1 MDKNQTIGMV
11 LIFVMLFVYLTF
23 FSPEPPPND
32 PQKQVSTTEKKED
45 KTTNQQ
51 VIADTTS
58 SDKPD
63 SLLQEKM
70 GFFALG
76 AKGKDENVV
85 LENEDIKIVFGSYGA
100 RVKEVL
106 LKKYITYQKKPLILI
121 DDKSSKFSTS
131 IKTALGDINLNE
143 LYYGINQ
150 PNKNTISFTLGVDT
164 GNYVEHKFI
173 LAEKG
178 FVVDYKLNIVGSP
191 QGLLKSD
198 KLAFAWADN
207 VKQLEKDLTDS
218 RRFTTINYFMPQE
231 EQFETLSETATDLEE
246 RIAEKPVRFV
256 SFKHKFFNTSIIS
269 DGFFTNVKV
278 ASNPIVASDDI
289 VKTLSTSLEIPLA
302 DLKEKEGRNI
312 RFYFGPN
319 EYKICESVAPSFER
333 NVYLGWAI
341 FTQVN
346 KYLIMPLFSVLE
358 KITSNYGIVILL
370 LVIVVK
376 LVLFPLQYKS
386 YVGMAKM
393 KVLQP
398 EVNEIRAKYS
408 EPNDMNAQQ
417 EIMQF
422 YGKAGVSP
430 LSGCIPLLLQMP
442 VFLALFNF
450 FPNAIQLRQKS
461 FLWADD
467 LSSYDSVWDFGFSLP
482 FYGDHVS
489 LFTLLFTASQ
499 LAYTYYNNQ
508 INVSMQAQMKV
519 ITYVMP
525 VMFIFFLNSFAS
537 GLTYYY
543 FISNLITIGQQNII
557 KAFVDEKK
565 LLEKIDQKRKQNANK
580 KPSSFQQRLQDA
592 MKAQQEKNV
601 PKEEEKKSIKDRLK
615 KKDEE

>member
-11 LIFVMLFVYLTF
+11 LIFVMLFAYLTF
-23 FSPEPPPND
+23 FSPEPPPIESN
-32 PQKQVSTTEKKED
+32 QQVSTTEKKD
-45 KTTNQQ
+45 STLQSQ
-51 VIADTTS
+51 VKLNTLKDQ
-58 SDKPD
+58 PD
-63 SLLQEKM
+63 SILQQKM

-76 AKGKDENVV
+76 IQGQEESVV
-85 LENEDIKIVFGSYGA
+85 LENEDIKITLSSYGA
-100 RVKEVL
+100 RVKQVL
-106 LKKYITYQKKPLILI
+106 LKNYITYKKAPLILI
-121 DDKSSKFSTS
+121 DEQSSKFNSL
-131 IKTALGDINLNE
+131 IKTELGDVNLNE
-143 LYYGINQ
+143 LYYDINKID
-150 PNKNTISFTLGVDT
+150 KNTVSFVIGLDKE
-164 GNYVEHKFI
+164 NYLEHKFT

-178 FVVDYKLNIVGSP
+178 FVVDYKLNIIGSP
-191 QGLLKSD
+191 QGLLKTD
-198 KLAFAWADN
+198 KLSFSWTDD

-218 RRFTTINYFMPQE
+218 RRFTTVNYFMPQD
-231 EQFETLSETATDLEE
+231 EQFETLSETASGLEE
-246 RIAEKPVRFV
+246 KVVEKPVRFV
-256 SFKHKFFNTSIIS
+256 SFKHKFFNTSIIT
-269 DGFFTNVKV
+269 DGFFNNVKV
-278 ASNPIVASDDI
+278 ASNPLVSDDI
-289 VKTLSTSLEIPLA
+289 VKTLSTSLEIPLT
-302 DLKEKEGRNI
+302 DLKEKEGRNV

-319 EYKICESVAPSFER
+319 EYKICEAVTPNFER

-341 FTQVN
+341 FAQVN

-358 KITSNYGIVILL
+358 GVTTNYGIVILL
-370 LVIVVK
+370 LVLVVK

-408 EPNDMNAQQ
+408 DPNDMNAQQ

-430 LSGCIPLLLQMP
+430 LSGCIPLVLQMP

-467 LSSYDSVWDFGFSLP
+467 LSSYDSIFDLGFSIP

-519 ITYVMP
+519 ITYIMP
-525 VMFIFFLNSFAS
+525 VMFIFFLNSFSS

-557 KAFVDEKK
+557 KAFVNDDK
-565 LLEKIDQKRKQNANK
+565 LLATIEEKRKQNANK
-580 KPSSFQQRLQDA
+580 KPSSFQQRLQEA
-592 MKAQQEKNV
+592 MKAQQEKTTQ
-601 PKEEEKKSIKDRLK
+601 KEEEKKSIKDRLK
-615 KKDEE
+615 K

>member
-11 LIFVMLFVYLTF
+11 LIFVMLFAYLTF
-23 FSPEPPPND
+23 FSPEPPPTEPN
-32 PQKQVSTTEKKED
+32 QQVSTTEKKD
-45 KTTNQQ
+45 STLQSQ
-51 VIADTTS
+51 VKLSTLKDE
-58 SDKPD
+58 PD
-63 SLLQEKM
+63 SVLQHKM

-76 AKGKDENVV
+76 MKGQEESVV
-85 LENEDIKIVFGSYGA
+85 LENEDMKITLSSYGA
-100 RVKEVL
+100 RVKQVL
-106 LKKYITYQKKPLILI
+106 LKNYITYQKAPLILI
-121 DDKSSKFSTS
+121 DEQSSKFNSL
-131 IKTALGDINLNE
+131 IKTDLGDINLNQ
-143 LYYGINQ
+143 LYYDV
-150 PNKNTISFTLGVDT
+150 NKADKHTVAFVIGLDT
-164 GNYVEHKFI
+164 ENYIEHKFT

-178 FVVDYKLNIVGSP
+178 FVVEYKLNIVGSP

-198 KLAFAWADN
+198 KLSFSWTDE

-218 RRFTTINYFMPQE
+218 RRFTTVNYFIPQD
-231 EQFETLSETATDLEE
+231 EQFETLSETASGLEE
-246 RIAEKPVRFV
+246 RVVEKPVRFI
-256 SFKHKFFNTSIIS
+256 SFKHKFFNTSIIT
-269 DGFFTNVKV
+269 DGFFNSVKV
-278 ASNPIVASDDI
+278 SSNPLVSDNI
-289 VKTLSTSLEIPLA
+289 IKTLSTSLEIPLA
-302 DLKEKEGRNI
+302 DLKEKEGKNI

-319 EYKICESVAPSFER
+319 EYKICETITPSFER

-341 FTQVN
+341 FAQVN

-358 KITSNYGIVILL
+358 KVTDNYGIVILL

-398 EVNEIRAKYS
+398 EVNAIRAKYS
-408 EPNDMNAQQ
+408 DPQDMNAQQ

-422 YGKAGVSP
+422 YNKAGVSP
-430 LSGCIPLLLQMP
+430 LSGCIPLVLQMP

-467 LSSYDSVWDFGFSLP
+467 LSSYDSIWDFGFSLP

-519 ITYVMP
+519 ITYIMP

-543 FISNLITIGQQNII
+543 FISNLITIGQQSII
-557 KAFVDEKK
+557 KAFVNDEK
-565 LLEKIDQKRKQNANK
+565 LLAAIEEKRKQNANK
-580 KPSSFQQRLQDA
+580 KPSSFQQRLQEA
-592 MKAQQEKNV
+592 MKAQQEKTTQ
-601 PKEEEKKSIKDRLK
+601 KEEEKKSIKDRLK
-615 KKDEE
+615 K